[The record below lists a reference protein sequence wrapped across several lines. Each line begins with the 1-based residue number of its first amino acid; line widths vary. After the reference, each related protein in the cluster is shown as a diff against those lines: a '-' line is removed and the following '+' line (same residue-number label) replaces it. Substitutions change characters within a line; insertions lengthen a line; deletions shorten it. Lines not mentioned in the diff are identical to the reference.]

1 MSFNYEQETLQKL
14 KSNISQE
21 EHIAIIKDLCNQ
33 QNQTFLQTKDD
44 LKNLEKQRKQEYATL
59 KKLTK
64 SEKEQYYV
72 NTYKEINKFIAENN
86 LNATLIES
94 NNLKG
99 GNNE

>member
-1 MSFNYEQETLQKL
+1 MSFNYEQETLKKL
-14 KSNISQE
+14 KSNISKE